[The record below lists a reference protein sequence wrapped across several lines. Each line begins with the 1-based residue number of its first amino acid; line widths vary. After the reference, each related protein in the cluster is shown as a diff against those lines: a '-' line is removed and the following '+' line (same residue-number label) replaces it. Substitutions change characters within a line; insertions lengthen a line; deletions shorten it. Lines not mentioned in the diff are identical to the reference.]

1 MIQSG
6 CFNRRTRAQAACLAL
21 ALLAGCAQ
29 APLRGP
35 VAPPPAPQPQAQVP
49 AAPPKVEA
57 PQPKPA
63 AKRLYEW
70 HAKDGAISHIEID
83 VDQQIAR
90 FYSDGEEVGW
100 STVASGIA
108 TFPTPTGEFAVI
120 EKVTEKRS
128 NLYGKI
134 YDASGKLV
142 NADARYGRDR
152 IPPGGR
158 FVGASMP
165 YFMRLTYD
173 GLGLH
178 AGPIPR
184 PGSPASHG
192 CIRLPKSLA
201 PVLFRRTGL
210 GTPVRIIGSTP
221 GYESYIA
228 VEQPAAPGGA
238 G

>member
-1 MIQSG
+1 MIA
-6 CFNRRTRAQAACLAL
+6 NRCSNWRTTAYAAWLAL
-21 ALLAGCAQ
+21 AILAGCAQ

-35 VAPPPAPQPQAQVP
+35 VIPPPEPPAQAQVP
-49 AAPPKVEA
+49 PAPPKVEA

-63 AKRLYEW
+63 PVRLYEW
-70 HAKDGAISHIEID
+70 HVKDAKVSHIEID
-83 VDQQIAR
+83 VDAQIAR
-90 FYSDGEEVGW
+90 FYSGGEEVGW

-120 EKVTEKRS
+120 EKVAAKRS

-134 YDASGKLV
+134 YDANGKLV
-142 NADARYGRDR
+142 NSDARYGRDR

-173 GLGLH
+173 VLGLH

-192 CIRLPKSLA
+192 CIRLPKRLA
-201 PVLFRRTGL
+201 PVLFRNTTL

-221 GYESYIA
+221 GYGGYIA
-228 VEQPAAPGGA
+228 VDPPAPPGGA